1 MDFDFYEKSILAL
14 YSQKQESDKIRPVL
28 FPDISFYTAGM
39 KIKFFKDFSLKNNKK
54 KGMFRSRTF
63 GVK

>member
-1 MDFDFYEKSILAL
+1 MDFDFYERSIQAL
-14 YSQKQESDKIRPVL
+14 YSQQQESDKIKPVL

-39 KIKFFKDFSLKNNKK
+39 KFKFFKDFSLKKK
-54 KGMFRSRTF
+54 VMLPSSTF